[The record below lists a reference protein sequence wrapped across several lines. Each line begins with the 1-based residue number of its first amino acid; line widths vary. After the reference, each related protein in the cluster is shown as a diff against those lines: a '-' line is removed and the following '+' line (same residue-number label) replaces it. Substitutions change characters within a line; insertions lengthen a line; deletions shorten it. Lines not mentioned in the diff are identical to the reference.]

1 MWWSKK
7 LNVSLQNEVQWKFK
21 VTENGNSRVQVPQN
35 VPKYSTWLNVL
46 SYIPSFP
53 LMRSF

>member
-7 LNVSLQNEVQWKFK
+7 LIVSLQNEVQWKVK

>member
-1 MWWSKK
+1 MWSKK
-7 LNVSLQNEVQWKFK
+7 LNVSLQNKVQWKVK